1 VSSFAVQGRTIELP
15 VEVRLASSWAAQ
27 FLVSADAAEQL
38 LPPGLRIA
46 RVAPRKGM
54 LVIPVVRYEDSD
66 LDAYNEVGVAFLVRG
81 AIGTGV
87 YIRHLPVTQGF
98 TLEAGRTI
106 WGFPKFMAD
115 IDIVE
120 HPGGARVVLAA
131 DGEEIL
137 QLDVRKGLI
146 PTAARTLPTYTY
158 MDGVLQVTRWTMKGV
173 RAKIRP
179 AGGRIELGSH
189 PIAEELRMLGLPS
202 RALATQT
209 VPDMR
214 ATFGAAATIR

>member
-1 VSSFAVQGRTIELP
+1 VTFGIQGKTVTLP
-15 VEVRLASSWAAQ
+15 VEVRRASSWAAQ
-27 FLVSADAAEQL
+27 FLVSADAAAQL

-46 RVAPRKGM
+46 RVAPRKAM
-54 LVIPVVRYEDSD
+54 LVIPVVGYEDSD
-66 LDAYNEVGVAFLVRG
+66 LGAYNEVGVALLVRG
-81 AIGTGV
+81 PSGTGV
-87 YIRHLPVTQGF
+87 YIRHLPVNQGF

-131 DGEEIL
+131 DDEEIL
-137 QLDVRKGLI
+137 QLDIRNGLV

-158 MDGVLQVTRWTMKGV
+158 LDGVLRETRWTMKGV
-173 RAKIRP
+173 RAKVRP
-179 AGGRIELGSH
+179 GGGRIELGSH
-189 PIAEELRMLGLPS
+189 PIAEELRMLGLPA

-209 VPDMR
+209 VPGMR
-214 ATFGAAATIR
+214 ASFGAAATVR